1 MRPPVDPAL
10 HTCAFVM
17 TSVHD
22 RVMFLV
28 RHALSATANANEAHS
43 AAMLV
48 CRSLQRYPELLNTE
62 TAGVPDS
69 SKLDAPPHGRAQS
82 PSGIHPS
89 VDLEWEAFTQEHR
102 IEIRLAV
109 LPGLCLAC
117 GEAYR
122 IDEHVL
128 QQPYVGITH
137 EACGGW
143 WRNFDFDAPEKGL
156 EDLIS

>member
-1 MRPPVDPAL
+1 
-10 HTCAFVM
+10 M
-17 TSVHD
+17 TSVHE

-28 RHALSATANANEAHS
+28 RHALSATANENEAHS

-48 CRSLQRYPELLNTE
+48 CRSIQRYPDLLNTQIE
-62 TAGVPDS
+62 RVS
-69 SKLDAPPHGRAQS
+69 EAPQLAVPHGHGGSPWAAQGPAAS
-82 PSGIHPS
+82 PSGIHRSAQVPL
-89 VDLEWEAFTQEHR
+89 DWEAFKREHR

-117 GEAYR
+117 GESYR

-143 WRNFDFDAPEKGL
+143 WRNFDFDVPEKGL
-156 EDLIS
+156 EDLFF